1 MLFLETYLPR
11 SRRGWFRHS
20 FRTSEFF
27 VYFYFTFLKKCHMRW
42 KPRMMG
48 SFCTIGCFHLISGC
62 KVMTLSRHFPT
73 LIGLVEFV
81 TPLFALLGFFA
92 LLGLKAT
99 VARDGTL
106 QTPIA
111 KTSRRGTFTTNPYY
125 MIWVPRLGTY
135 PPFLVP
141 RLGTYYYPHPFLP
154 SLGGTCRPSKGRA
167 VPWRDGKKGWGY

>member
-20 FRTSEFF
+20 FRTSAFF

-99 VARDGTL
+99 VAWFTHGFEATWG
-106 QTPIA
+106 A
-111 KTSRRGTFTTNPYY
+111 CFKTMVFVFGHFLCLFGPKKKPCFFFPWFFPWFLLWFFLLIRGVSLASR
-125 MIWVPRLGTY
+125 
-135 PPFLVP
+135 
-141 RLGTYYYPHPFLP
+141 
-154 SLGGTCRPSKGRA
+154 
-167 VPWRDGKKGWGY
+167 

>member
-1 MLFLETYLPR
+1 
-11 SRRGWFRHS
+11 
-20 FRTSEFF
+20 
-27 VYFYFTFLKKCHMRW
+27 
-42 KPRMMG
+42 
-48 SFCTIGCFHLISGC
+48 
-62 KVMTLSRHFPT
+62 MTLSRHFPT

-135 PPFLVP
+135 PPFLMLALNVGEVYGGIVL
-141 RLGTYYYPHPFLP
+141 RLCSP
-154 SLGGTCRPSKGRA
+154 SWTVSRRPSPTDWLVYHKG
-167 VPWRDGKKGWGY
+167 